1 MKGFVW
7 CVVLSGLLLSNV
19 SHAAK
24 LYRFKV
30 DGRVIIKDHVPAEYS
45 HMGYE
50 VLNSSGLVVKRVAP
64 APTAEELAQRRA
76 AEKAKQERLAKIA
89 AKRKQDLDLL
99 RLYAKPEDVERAR
112 QRKADEIES
121 YVQLQR
127 RRIADLEV
135 KLEQS
140 QGDAANIER
149 RGIEVPADLRLEIA
163 QLQNRIRE
171 SHSNIKSRQREMI
184 NSTKEFSLQYERVRV
199 LQVYKPGTL
208 DEDVDLDHVD
218 QQLGVL

>member
-1 MKGFVW
+1 MKLFVW
-7 CVVLSGLLLSNV
+7 FAVLTSLLFASV
-19 SHAAK
+19 SHANK

-30 DGRVIIKDHVPAEYS
+30 DGRIVIKDHVPAEYS

-50 VLNSSGLVVKRVAP
+50 VLNGSGMVIKKVAP
-64 APTAEELAQRRA
+64 APTAEELALRRA
-76 AEKAKQERLAKIA
+76 EERARELRRQRMSEQ
-89 AKRKQDLDLL
+89 RKQDMDLL

-112 QRKADEIES
+112 SRKADEIES
-121 YVQLQR
+121 YIQLQR

-149 RGIEVPADLRLEIA
+149 RGVEVPADLRLEIA

-171 SHSNIKSRQREMI
+171 SHENIKARQQEMI
-184 NSTKEFSLQYERVRV
+184 DSTKEFSTQYERVRI

-208 DEDVDLDHVD
+208 DEDVDFERVD
-218 QQLGVL
+218 RELGNL